1 VTAVERPAGGAR
13 PRQALVG
20 RIVVWVVFA
29 ALFAYMTLQSIGNL
43 VVITDK
49 LQKFNE
55 FVGSAGGASLKRSV
69 PWVWLVLDVVVPPLA
84 FAVGVWVTRRSTAIV
99 TVAVLVVAF
108 AGAGALWLTLQ
119 LYVPSLVDL

>member
-1 VTAVERPAGGAR
+1 MTAVERPAAGATSAR
-13 PRQALVG
+13 SLVG

-29 ALFAYMTLQSIGNL
+29 VLFAYMTAQSVGNL

-55 FVGSAGGASLKRSV
+55 FVGSAGGASLKRPV
-69 PWVWLVLDVVVPPLA
+69 PWVWLLLDVVVPPLA
-84 FAVGVWVTRRSTAIV
+84 YAVGVWVTRRSTAVV

>member
-1 VTAVERPAGGAR
+1 
-13 PRQALVG
+13 
-20 RIVVWVVFA
+20 
-29 ALFAYMTLQSIGNL
+29 M
-43 VVITDK
+43 
-49 LQKFNE
+49 
-55 FVGSAGGASLKRSV
+55 

-84 FAVGVWVTRRSTAIV
+84 FAVGVWVTRRSTAVV

>member
-1 VTAVERPAGGAR
+1 MTAVGGPTAGSR
-13 PRQALVG
+13 STQTLVA

-29 ALFAYMTLQSIGNL
+29 VLFAYMTAQSVGNF
-43 VVITDK
+43 VVVTDK

-55 FVGSAGGASLKRSV
+55 FVGSAGGASLKRPV

-84 FAVGVWVTRRSTAIV
+84 YAVGVWVTRRSTAVV
-99 TVAVLVVAF
+99 TAAVLVVAF
-108 AGAGALWLTLQ
+108 AAAGALWLTLQ